1 MTSTPVSQ
9 QDERWQ
15 AEVVSE
21 HLPTGFSADF
31 DGAGDDTTTASNSA
45 PDLTTPQEQS
55 SLKLQ
60 GGDIHRNLYR
70 IDARARLHQRA
81 RTFSGPGLLRSATQ
95 HDMPVAEQLAPGGFR
110 RQYVQKKYGPL
121 DARNVPIARNF
132 VDFLDLYGSF
142 AGEDLAESETDS
154 DSETEDEE
162 EGGQGERRPLLGRRK
177 SSRVAKKGDASSSKT
192 FFTLLKAFIGTGIMF
207 LPRAFQNGG
216 MVFSLASLLTVSIV
230 STLAFH
236 LLLKCRERYG
246 GGYGELG
253 EAIGGPR
260 LRAIILGSITLSQ
273 LGFVCSGIIF
283 VADNLGSFANAVSHG
298 SNPMSARS
306 LIALQLVVLIPLALI
321 RNISKLGPAA
331 MVADVFILIGLTYIW
346 YFDIA
351 SIANFGIAPTTV
363 LFNSKTY
370 TLTVGACIFTFEGIG
385 LILPIQSSMRH
396 PEKFEWLLY
405 IVMVIVTIIFASVGL
420 LCYMTFGAETQIEV
434 INNFPQTNKL
444 VNAVQFLYAM
454 AVLVGTPVQ
463 LFPPIRI
470 LEGKI
475 FGSRSGK
482 HSQTVQ
488 WKKNAFRTAIVVL
501 CIVVSILGSANLDRF
516 VALIGSFAC
525 VPLVYIYPPLLHYKG
540 IAETKWLKTGD
551 FVLMTFGFVGMIY
564 TTAVTVVNSF
574 IQS

>member
-1 MTSTPVSQ
+1 MTDTPVSQ

-31 DGAGDDTTTASNSA
+31 DGAGDNTTTASNSA

-60 GGDIHRNLYR
+60 GGDIHRNLYK
-70 IDARARLHQRA
+70 IDARAKLHQRA
-81 RTFSGPGLLRSATQ
+81 RTISGPGVLRSATQ
-95 HDMPVAEQLAPGGFR
+95 NDMPVAEQLAPGGFR
-110 RQYVQKKYGPL
+110 RQYVQRKYGPL
-121 DARNVPIARNF
+121 DARNVPIARSF

-142 AGEDLAESETDS
+142 AGEDLAESE
-154 DSETEDEE
+154 SESGVEDEE
-162 EGGQGERRPLLGRRK
+162 EGEQGERRPLLGQRR

-230 STLAFH
+230 STIAFH

-253 EAIGGPR
+253 GAIGGPK

-351 SIANFGIAPTTV
+351 SIAKSGIAPSTV
-363 LFNSKTY
+363 LFNSRSY
-370 TLTVGACIFTFEGIG
+370 TLAIGACIFTFEGIG
-385 LILPIQSSMRH
+385 LILPIQSSMRY
-396 PEKFEWLLY
+396 PEQFEWLLY
-405 IVMVIVTIIFASVGL
+405 IVMIIITIIFSSVGL

-463 LFPPIRI
+463 LFPAIRI

-482 HSQTVQ
+482 HSRTVQ
-488 WKKNAFRTAIVVL
+488 WKKNGFRTAMVVL

-540 IAETKWLKTGD
+540 IAETKLLKTGD
-551 FVLMTFGFVGMIY
+551 MILMTAGFVGMIY
-564 TTAVTVVNSF
+564 TTVITVVNSF